1 MQNLN
6 LEIPTE
12 LEAAQLRP
20 DQFLFISDGTHF
32 GLYFNTGFE
41 VVGVRQQDPNFEWTP
56 EINFNLK

>member
-12 LEAAQLRP
+12 SEAVQLTP
-20 DQFLFISDGTHF
+20 NQFLFISDGTHF

-41 VVGVRQQDPNFEWTP
+41 VVGVKQQEPNFQWTP
-56 EINFNLK
+56 EFQF